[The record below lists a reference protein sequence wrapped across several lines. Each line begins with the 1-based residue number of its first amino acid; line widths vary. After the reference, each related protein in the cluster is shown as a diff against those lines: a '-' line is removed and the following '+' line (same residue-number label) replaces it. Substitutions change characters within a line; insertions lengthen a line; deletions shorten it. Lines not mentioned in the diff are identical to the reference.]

1 MKKII
6 LGAVVA
12 ATMIGGFAATADA
25 KVRIYLGVPYYNY
38 QVGPGYLYD
47 DDYGWHHPRYHRRN
61 HFYTYNQYDDYNQY
75 DNGQYLYHPKK
86 KKHRRHNWQ

>member
-1 MKKII
+1 MKKIL

-12 ATMIGGFAATADA
+12 ATMIGGFATMADA

-47 DDYGWHHPRYHRRN
+47 NDYGWYHPRHHRRN
-61 HFYTYNQYDDYNQY
+61 HFNSYNQFNDNQHF
-75 DNGQYLYHPKK
+75 YHKK
-86 KKHRRHNWQ
+86 RMHRRHRM